1 MHILL
6 AKWSSVVAW
15 VVTILNICSAIQF
28 FGLLKSITKRLISI
42 EAGKLNLRY
51 GIMSE
56 AIIDISNVESIE
68 ISTNLIEFNTDT
80 RKLSPFGELESYNVI
95 IRLNKENTIIGLYR
109 LKKKFKTVVLH
120 VDNKDEFKNQIE
132 TLLQQH
138 TRTSFN

>member
-1 MHILL
+1 
-6 AKWSSVVAW
+6 
-15 VVTILNICSAIQF
+15 
-28 FGLLKSITKRLISI
+28 
-42 EAGKLNLRY
+42 
-51 GIMSE
+51 MSE
-56 AIIDISNVESIE
+56 AIINISNVESIE